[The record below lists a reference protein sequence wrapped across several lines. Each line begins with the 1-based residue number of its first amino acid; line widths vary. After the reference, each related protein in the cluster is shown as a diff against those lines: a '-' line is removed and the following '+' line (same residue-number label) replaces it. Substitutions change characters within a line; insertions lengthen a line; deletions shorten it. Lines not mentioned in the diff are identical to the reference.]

1 MNSFR
6 IRFLQLKGESGQV
19 LILTAVGLIAIIG
32 FIALAVDVGNMRLV
46 RRQLQA
52 AADSA
57 ALAGALE
64 IKQCAQV
71 AACSTMRSAVQSSLV
86 ESGFPGSTLL
96 ISCDTTPVAGLELV
110 LNNGPCTL
118 GSNDPHAN
126 NIGYVEVVLSE
137 PAPTYFAQVLG
148 LSSAPLL
155 VRAEAGRYDGGR
167 CGYVL
172 DPTGSNALVINSG
185 TTIDSTCGLVVE
197 STSLNASTCTSA
209 TVNAT
214 LVGVVGGFNSNG
226 CVINGSYFLNMRVPT
241 PADPLASLPRPSV
254 PPCGTTTTTPYHG
267 SPSAL
272 TITGTV
278 TLYADYAYCGGI
290 AIQNGANVTFASGN
304 YVLTSTN
311 AGVPTTPG
319 GLSIQVGAIVAG
331 AGVMFYN
338 YGPSGGITMTYS
350 ASTGSINLTAP
361 TSGTYSGMLF
371 FQDSGNTS
379 ADSLTGAPAWNT
391 SLTGTYYFPNSAVNY
406 SYDGSSAYNLLLA
419 KDLTISKPSSTITHV
434 ALAHANDYSSLAGN
448 QPPTATGAVLV
459 Q

>member
-1 MNSFR
+1 MKSLR
-6 IRFLQLKGESGQV
+6 IRLLQLRGESGQV
-19 LILTAVGLIAIIG
+19 LILTAVGMIAIIG

-57 ALAGALE
+57 AIAGALE
-64 IKQCAQV
+64 LRQCAQV
-71 AACSTMRSAVQSSLV
+71 AACSTMQSAVHSSLV
-86 ESGFPGSTLL
+86 ESGFSASTLL
-96 ISCDTTPVAGLELV
+96 MNCDTTPVVGLEVL

-118 GSNDPHAN
+118 GTNDPHAN

-148 LSSAPLL
+148 LTSAPLL
-155 VRAEAGRYDGGR
+155 VRAEAGRYDGSR
-167 CGYVL
+167 CTYVL

-197 STSLNASTCTSA
+197 STSTTASTCTSA
-209 TVNAT
+209 TVNALT
-214 LVGVVGGFNSNG
+214 INVVGGFTSSG
-226 CVINGSYFLNMRVPT
+226 CTINGIYFTSLRVPT
-241 PADPLASLPRPSV
+241 PADPLASLPRPAV
-254 PPCGTTTTTPYHG
+254 PACGTTTTTPYHG

-311 AGVPTTPG
+311 AGVPKTPG
-319 GLSIQVGAIVAG
+319 GLSIQVGATVAG

-338 YGPSGGITMTYS
+338 YGPSGGINMTYS
-350 ASTGSINLTAP
+350 ANAGSINLAAP
-361 TSGTYSGMLF
+361 TSGIYSGMLF

-379 ADSLTGAPAWNT
+379 ADSLTGAQAWNT

-406 SYDGSSAYNLLLA
+406 SYDGSSSYNLLLA
-419 KDLTISKPSSTITHV
+419 KDVTVSKPSSTITHV
-434 ALAHANDYSSLAGN
+434 TVAHSNDYSSLADSE
-448 QPPTATGAVLV
+448 PPTAIAAVLV